1 MIYFIFILFY
11 FLLLIFNYGGGTKS
25 EAPTVY

>member
-1 MIYFIFILFY
+1 MINLRAEHKFDDKR
-11 FLLLIFNYGGGTKS
+11 NPKKGGTKS